1 MNMEQKHE
9 CFSRALT
16 ALPRAMTIKDMIIF
30 MHGVCHAFDIDPEII
45 ALGLITTRPETEE
58 EEEEDRSVPLDT
70 EINFKDE
77 RLQQLLGGGAD

>member
-16 ALPRAMTIKDMIIF
+16 TLPRAMTIKDMIIF
-30 MHGVCHAFDIDPEII
+30 MHGVCHGYDIDPKII